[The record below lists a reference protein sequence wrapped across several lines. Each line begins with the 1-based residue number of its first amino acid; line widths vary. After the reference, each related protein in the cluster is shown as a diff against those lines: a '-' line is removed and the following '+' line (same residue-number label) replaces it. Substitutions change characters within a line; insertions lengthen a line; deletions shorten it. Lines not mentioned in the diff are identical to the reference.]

1 VKKWKKKKKPP
12 MEEGD
17 EVVRLNVG
25 GRLFCVTKEILLG
38 SDDDNFF
45 SSLLSGRIP
54 SKKLDDAYFIDRDSE
69 AFEYILR
76 YLRNGSVEIPDH
88 LTSIVRQEAD
98 FFLVPIP
105 FTKKLHKGLQDVKS
119 GGVYF
124 RDDGSMVFFRIGSE
138 LFGGSYTPPQAN
150 HLNWDDIGFSS
161 GELWER
167 GGFVF
172 CQGMFNGQISPSGDV
187 LVSGS
192 RATLIHVLHPVVLP
206 DERTRDLR
214 HKFFSLSFQDG
225 GKYQAVERNFRT
237 GVFGAQNRQSL
248 GEGVVQKE
256 SNGLLQVRVSC
267 KLLISKLPF
276 LSRGTYGWRL
286 EERPSSGP
294 SYQIEY
300 PEDDCFPVQLRVEFI
315 ALGNGYSRI
324 VRVEMEEGEPSVL
337 EGCFKK
343 IVLRGV
349 EPPALTTAELHVE
362 IVKQI
367 KHFYKLLK

>member
-1 VKKWKKKKKPP
+1 

-124 RDDGSMVFFRIGSE
+124 KDDNSSMVFFRMDSK
-138 LFGGSYTPPQAN
+138 LFGGSYTPPPNAG
-150 HLNWDDIGFSS
+150 DIGFSS

-172 CQGMFNGQISPSGDV
+172 CQGMVNGQISPSGDV
-187 LVSGS
+187 LVSGEH
-192 RATLIHVLHPVVLP
+192 IHVLHPVVLP
-206 DERTRDLR
+206 DKKTRDLR

-225 GKYQAVERNFRT
+225 GKYQAVERKGRVD
-237 GVFGAQNRQSL
+237 VFGAQNRQSL
-248 GEGVVQKE
+248 GEGVLQKE
-256 SNGLLQVRVSC
+256 SNGLLQLRISC
-267 KLLISKLPF
+267 KILISKLPF

-286 EERPSSGP
+286 EERPSGP
-294 SYQIEY
+294 CYQIEF

-324 VRVEMEEGEPSVL
+324 VRVDMEEGEPSVL

-362 IVKQI
+362 VVKQI